1 MRTSLPPR
9 PPVRWSTHA
18 MQILMVLSVAIGGTL
33 FGLAFAL
40 WPQGVVD
47 VVIGIVMLA
56 GVAGLGV
63 WVVYH
68 LMRPV
73 E

>member
-1 MRTSLPPR
+1 
-9 PPVRWSTHA
+9 
-18 MQILMVLSVAIGGTL
+18 MQILMVISVAIGGTL

-40 WPQGVVD
+40 WPQGLVD
-47 VVIGIVMLA
+47 VVIGIAMLA

-73 E
+73 A